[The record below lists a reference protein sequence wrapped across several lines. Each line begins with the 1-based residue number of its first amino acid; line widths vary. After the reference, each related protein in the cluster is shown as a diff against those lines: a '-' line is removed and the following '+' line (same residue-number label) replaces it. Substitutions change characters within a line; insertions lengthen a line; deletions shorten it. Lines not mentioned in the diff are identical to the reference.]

1 MTAEEWNYTFDK
13 EYPEGV
19 KEPIKKETETDIQF
33 NNRLHDYYVSIGK
46 IKLFVEEKYRKTQVK
61 QT

>member
-19 KEPIKKETETDIQF
+19 KEPIKKKLKQIF
-33 NNRLHDYYVSIGK
+33 SLIIGFT
-46 IKLFVEEKYRKTQVK
+46 IITFQ
-61 QT
+61 